1 MQEHFNN
8 LNSIINLKEINNILD
23 SGSGRT
29 SLNYLINTF
38 PNANIDAV
46 VFPGD
51 YRKINSIKENVQ
63 GTYNLI
69 ETDLCKNN
77 VSKEYDLVLA
87 HLLLGEATKF
97 NNTFEDL
104 LEKLLKIKST
114 YYVIYDFKE
123 DNTLDFNYLESYLQN
138 NNFEIIDKKEFPK
151 QEPQQF
157 TNFLGS
163 TYIAYLIKHK

>member
-8 LNSIINLKEINNILD
+8 LNSIINLKDINNILD

-38 PNANIDAV
+38 PKANIDAV

-63 GTYNLI
+63 GHYNLTEI
-69 ETDLCKNN
+69 DLCKSNI
-77 VSKEYDLVLA
+77 SKEYDLVLA

-123 DNTLDFNYLESYLQN
+123 DNTLDFNYLEQYLEA
-138 NNFEIIDKKEFPK
+138 NNFEILIKK
-151 QEPQQF
+151 
-157 TNFLGS
+157 NFLS
-163 TYIAYLIKHK
+163 KNHNNLPIF

>member
-63 GTYNLI
+63 GTYDLI
-69 ETDLCKNN
+69 ETDLCKSN
-77 VSKEYDLVLA
+77 VTKEYDLVLA

-123 DNTLDFNYLESYLQN
+123 DNTLDFNYLEQYLQD
-138 NNFEIIDKKEFPK
+138 NNFEILNKKEFLK

>member
-63 GTYNLI
+63 GNYNLTEI
-69 ETDLCKNN
+69 DLCKNN

-123 DNTLDFNYLESYLQN
+123 DNTLDFNYLEQYLQD
-138 NNFEIIDKKEFPK
+138 NNFEILNKKE
-151 QEPQQF
+151 
-157 TNFLGS
+157 L
-163 TYIAYLIKHK
+163 Y

>member
-8 LNSIINLKEINNILD
+8 LNSIINLTNINDILD

-38 PNANIDAV
+38 PNANIDAI

-51 YRKINSIKENVQ
+51 TRKTNSIKENVN
-63 GTYNLI
+63 GKYNLI
-69 ETDLCKNN
+69 ETDICKANIL
-77 VSKEYDLVLA
+77 KKYDLVLA

-97 NNTFEDL
+97 NNSFEDL
-104 LEKLLKIKST
+104 LEKLLKIKSN

-123 DNTLDFNYLESYLQN
+123 DNTLDFNYLEKYLQD
-138 NNFEIIDKKEFPK
+138 NNFEILDKKEFPK
-151 QEPQQF
+151 LEPQQF

-163 TYIAYLIKHK
+163 TYIAYLIKNK

>member
-1 MQEHFNN
+1 MQEHFDN
-8 LNSIINLKEINNILD
+8 LNSIINLKDINNILD

-38 PNANIDAV
+38 SNANIDAV

-51 YRKINSIKENVQ
+51 DRKINSIKENVQ
-63 GTYNLI
+63 GKYNLI
-69 ETDLCKNN
+69 ETDLCKSN
-77 VSKEYDLVLA
+77 VTKAYDLVLA

-97 NNTFEDL
+97 NNSFEDL

-123 DNTLDFNYLESYLQN
+123 DNTLDFNYLESYLQD

-157 TNFLGS
+157 THFLGS

>member
-63 GTYNLI
+63 GNYNLTEI
-69 ETDLCKNN
+69 DLCKNN

-123 DNTLDFNYLESYLQN
+123 DNTLDFNYLEQYLQD
-138 NNFEIIDKKEFPK
+138 NNFEILNKKEFLK

>member
-63 GTYNLI
+63 GNYNLTEI
-69 ETDLCKNN
+69 DLCKNN

-123 DNTLDFNYLESYLQN
+123 DNTLDFNYLEQYLQD
-138 NNFEIIDKKEFPK
+138 NNFEILNKKEFFK

>member
-1 MQEHFNN
+1 
-8 LNSIINLKEINNILD
+8 
-23 SGSGRT
+23 
-29 SLNYLINTF
+29 
-38 PNANIDAV
+38 
-46 VFPGD
+46 
-51 YRKINSIKENVQ
+51 
-63 GTYNLI
+63 
-69 ETDLCKNN
+69 
-77 VSKEYDLVLA
+77 LA

-123 DNTLDFNYLESYLQN
+123 DNTLDFNYLEQYLKD
-138 NNFEIIDKKEFPK
+138 NNFEILNKKEFLK

>member
-63 GTYNLI
+63 GNYNLTEI
-69 ETDLCKNN
+69 DLCKNN

-104 LEKLLKIKST
+104 LEKLLKMIKL
-114 YYVIYDFKE
+114 K
-123 DNTLDFNYLESYLQN
+123 LQHQ
-138 NNFEIIDKKEFPK
+138 I
-151 QEPQQF
+151 
-157 TNFLGS
+157 
-163 TYIAYLIKHK
+163 LIKCILNVVSNQLVMI